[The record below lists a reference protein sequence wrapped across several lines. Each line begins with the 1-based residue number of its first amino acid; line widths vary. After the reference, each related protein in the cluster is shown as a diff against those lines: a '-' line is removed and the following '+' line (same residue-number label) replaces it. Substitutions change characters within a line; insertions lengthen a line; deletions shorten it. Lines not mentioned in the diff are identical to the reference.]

1 MRLKQKLVS
10 KIKELRAESGI
21 TQEELAKEVGVTR
34 QTISYLEKGEYNPSL
49 KIAHDIAKHFGKSV
63 GEVFTYEPVLDLKRK
78 QFNLTSEQLAT
89 LVGIKVED
97 LKKLENEEFDNPPD
111 FIKKIAGSSSNRL
124 NTLSTSEKGGS
135 CRADASTGG
144 LGLFR

>member
-63 GEVFTYEPVLDLKRK
+63 GEVFTYEPVLSLKRE
-78 QFNLTSEQLAT
+78 QFNLTPEQLAT
-89 LVGIKVED
+89 LVGIKIED
-97 LKKLENEEFDNPPD
+97 LKKLENEEFHNPPD
-111 FIKKIAGSSSNRL
+111 FIKKIARQL
-124 NTLSTSEKGGS
+124 NCEIEDLIEEE
-135 CRADASTGG
+135 D
-144 LGLFR
+144 